1 MLRGSARFGLGGLSL
16 LLVAGLVATSPA
28 SAAGFSIFEAG
39 SRATAMGGA
48 FVAQADDL
56 SAMFYNPAGLAGQ
69 VEKGQLKAMA
79 GVTLIV
85 PKAELVEG
93 YDPYPG
99 TGYSSK
105 MADQFF
111 FPPNVYAAYGL
122 SDCVSLS
129 FGTWFPFGLATKW
142 DEPDF
147 RGRYLSQY
155 VDLKQFAASVQ
166 IAWKIN
172 DVISVGAGPE
182 MRFSTVKLQRKV
194 PLFNPYTN
202 RVVDAAH
209 ADIRGDLEMDLTFGA
224 GIKLNPTP
232 AFSIGASYHGQV
244 DADFEGDATF
254 YQLST
259 GYADLDAAFAG
270 KVPVNK
276 PVPVAT
282 TIQAPAQ
289 WQFGLAYDFGK
300 VELSAA
306 GTYTEWS
313 AFDTTVLAFEAVD
326 GKQVPTSVL
335 PHDWENVWAYR
346 FGIKWQTS
354 DTFELMGGYVYDETP
369 EPDGDV
375 GPLLPDANRNGFSV
389 GFSWKMGKN
398 TWVDFSNL
406 ALFFKERAVTTND
419 DNFNGRYKNFANL
432 TVLNLRTSF

>member
-1 MLRGSARFGLGGLSL
+1 MLRGNARKGLGGLVF
-16 LLVAGLVATSPA
+16 LLVAALAAAGPA

-56 SAMFYNPAGLAGQ
+56 SAMFYNPAGVAGQ
-69 VEKGQLKAMA
+69 VKKGELKAMA

-99 TGYSSK
+99 AGYSSK

-142 DEPDF
+142 DEPDW
-147 RGRYLSQY
+147 RGRYLSEY
-155 VDLKQFAASVQ
+155 VDLKQFAASLQV
-166 IAWKIN
+166 AWKIN
-172 DVISVGAGPE
+172 DVISIGAGPE
-182 MRFSTVKLQRKV
+182 MRFSTVKLQRKI

-209 ADIRGDLEMDLTFGA
+209 ADIRADLEMDVTFGA
-224 GIKLNPTP
+224 GVKLNPTP
-232 AFSIGASYHGQV
+232 ELSIGASYHGAV
-244 DADFEGDATF
+244 DANFGGDATF

-259 GYADLDAAFAG
+259 GYADLDAAFAS
-270 KVPVNK
+270 KVPVNTA
-276 PVPVAT
+276 VPVKT
-282 TIQAPAQ
+282 TIQSPAQ

-300 VELSAA
+300 VEVSAA

-313 AFDTTVLAFEAVD
+313 AFDTTVLEFEAVD

-335 PHDWENVWAYR
+335 PHDWVDVWAYR
-346 FGIKWQTS
+346 FGIKWQAS

-406 ALFFKERAVTTND
+406 ALFFKERSVTTND
-419 DNFNGRYKNFANL
+419 DNFNGKYKNFANL
-432 TVLNLRTSF
+432 TVLNLRTYF